1 MLRSPI
7 KWLAALRPT
16 GTTVSEH
23 EIIILLRDP
32 QQQPTADILAATK
45 AFIASLFPAAEHI
58 DVTCTDEVRYYDC
71 GGNFEH
77 IHCPFCQTE
86 LSVEQWHTMMEAD
99 YNAERNSFA
108 MQSLALPC
116 CGKLCN
122 LNQLQYAFEQGFGRF
137 AIIMDNSVGVV
148 DAATQA
154 AIEVFLGKQ
163 LVKIIYRH

>member
-1 MLRSPI
+1 M
-7 KWLAALRPT
+7 
-16 GTTVSEH
+16 SEH

-32 QQQPTADILAATK
+32 QQQPTADIIAATK
-45 AFIASLFPAAEHI
+45 AFIAGLFPAAEHI

-86 LSVEQWHTMMEAD
+86 LSVEQWHSLMEAD
-99 YNAERNSFA
+99 YNTEHNSFA

-122 LNQLQYAFEQGFGRF
+122 LNQLQYSFEQGFGRTRWAAF
-137 AIIMDNSVGVV
+137 ALFPVPNGFERNA
-148 DAATQA
+148 DATGKFGLAEAQA
-154 AIEVFLGKQ
+154 PPNPAGAAPR
-163 LVKIIYRH
+163 RHGRAGAASRT